1 MKFKFVFLLLVLSI
15 PFVSCD
21 KDDLDIDH
29 VPFDKELFQMNREK
43 WDQMNL
49 QNYSYE
55 YTISSIHYYQIVIK
69 DGEVFSV
76 ESSVDLKTALASYM
90 TIDELFDEIESR
102 YLVIGDILQEGSAS
116 YYYKE
121 IQVEYDDEYYY
132 PTKVNYIIETL
143 EPVELDGIYDKS
155 ILNFVVEE

>member
-1 MKFKFVFLLLVLSI
+1 M
-15 PFVSCD
+15 
-21 KDDLDIDH
+21 
-29 VPFDKELFQMNREK
+29 
-43 WDQMNL
+43 DQLNL

-76 ESSVDLKTALASYM
+76 ESSDDLKTALARYM

-102 YLVIGDILQEGSAS
+102 YSVIGDILQEGSAS

-121 IQVEYDDEYYY
+121 IQVEYDEEYYF

-155 ILNFVVEE
+155 ILNFVVQE